1 MSKNT
6 QPAMAYPTTEQ
17 YKQWKDRA
25 EQMDMSVSEFMKAM
39 TEAGWK
45 KFDANVEPDQTNRE
59 LREQRN
65 DLKQELERAR
75 QRISKLEDQ
84 LHHSERAV
92 IRRYVRE
99 NPGANYD
106 EIQQYVL
113 KTVPQRVT
121 EHLDELEGEVL
132 RRGPDGGYYHEE
144 GER

>member
-65 DLKQELERAR
+65 DLKQELER
-75 QRISKLEDQ
+75 D
-84 LHHSERAV
+84 SESV
-92 IRRYVRE
+92 S
-99 NPGANYD
+99 
-106 EIQQYVL
+106 
-113 KTVPQRVT
+113 
-121 EHLDELEGEVL
+121 
-132 RRGPDGGYYHEE
+132 
-144 GER
+144 